1 MPSKRKRISYT
12 IKTVAVIGDGGWG
25 TTLAIHLAKKGYAVR
40 LWGAFPDYVRQVRQT
55 RINKK
60 FLAGIKIPEEVQL
73 LDNLTEALQHA
84 DLLVLAVPSQ
94 YVRSVLNRLKKE
106 NLSNK
111 IILSVVKGLDDKNLQ
126 RISQII
132 TEVLGSIP
140 LAVLSGPTIAK
151 EVAQQIPTTAVIAAA
166 NTQLAQSLQ
175 KVFHSESFRIYTNT
189 DIIGVELGGCV
200 KNIIA
205 IASGVCDG
213 LGFGTNTKAALLT
226 RGLAEMTRLGV
237 ALGAKKE
244 TFYGLTGLGD
254 LVTTCMSAQSR
265 NRSVGEKLG
274 QGQAIQNISSG
285 MDMVAEGVQAAKL
298 IVRLAKKVN
307 VAVPITDQV
316 YKIIYQHKDP
326 KKAVED
332 LLAREMKSE

>member
-55 RINKK
+55 RINEK

-332 LLAREMKSE
+332 LLASDMKPE